1 MPQADFADLLP
12 YLNGSVNVL
21 VGLVFLALWLTERR
35 ERHNLSLA
43 LFHLF
48 LGATVLIGSAPRYSV
63 HAAAG
68 VTSMVAASLAAAFVI
83 EGVWLLQGRPFPLR
97 RTVAIGIGVAVLDI
111 AINWL
116 QPDRTSILVTSL
128 ICVAFFVVAARL
140 IVAANVFEKLAGA
153 AFAVR
158 APWIFAFPFLLD
170 RGLEGYGYVM
180 GTLLTLAVGLLLL
193 LASFMRLR
201 GRLEGAMGELMEAYN
216 QLGRL
221 TADLEMRSLE
231 YRDACAR
238 AEAANTAKT
247 EFLGNMSHELRTPLN
262 AVIGFSDLLAT
273 KPDSLSSAGLGYV
286 EHIRSAGQQLLE
298 MVDHTLQFA
307 KLDTGER
314 TPFIKPHDLRGV
326 LRDALGLRGCQARGK
341 NIELK
346 LPPAEDDAVIVAC
359 DETFVRQALLHVLD
373 NAIRFTPSGGSIT
386 VRYLREDGAA
396 GLAVR
401 DSGPGIAP
409 ADIGK
414 VFDPFWRSGSYLTRS
429 SGGGL
434 GLGLPLAKHLVE
446 ASGGTIELTSVPSG
460 GTEVC
465 LRFPRATAAMPGQ
478 DVSA

>member
-1 MPQADFADLLP
+1 
-12 YLNGSVNVL
+12 
-21 VGLVFLALWLTERR
+21 
-35 ERHNLSLA
+35 
-43 LFHLF
+43 
-48 LGATVLIGSAPRYSV
+48 
-63 HAAAG
+63 
-68 VTSMVAASLAAAFVI
+68 
-83 EGVWLLQGRPFPLR
+83 
-97 RTVAIGIGVAVLDI
+97 
-111 AINWL
+111 
-116 QPDRTSILVTSL
+116 
-128 ICVAFFVVAARL
+128 
-140 IVAANVFEKLAGA
+140 
-153 AFAVR
+153 VR

-221 TADLEMRSLE
+221 TADLEVRSLE
-231 YRDACAR
+231 HRDACAR

-262 AVIGFSDLLAT
+262 AVIGFSDLLAA

-286 EHIRSAGQQLLE
+286 EHIRSAGQQLLV
-298 MVDHTLQFA
+298 MVDRTLQFA

-314 TPFIKPHDLRGV
+314 TPFIRPHDLRGI
-326 LRDALGLRGCQARGK
+326 LHDALGQRSCQARSK
-341 NIELK
+341 NIEIK
-346 LPPAEDDAVIVAC
+346 PPVEDDAVIVAC
-359 DETFVRQALLHVLD
+359 DDAFVRQALIHVLD
-373 NAIRFTPSGGSIT
+373 NAIRFTPSGGGIT
-386 VRYLREDGAA
+386 VRYLWEDGAA

-446 ASGGTIELTSVPSG
+446 ANGGTIDLTSAPGG

-465 LRFPRATAAMPGQ
+465 LRFPRAVAVLPGQ
-478 DVSA
+478 AVSA